1 MRPKRRQP
9 ALRVV
14 LLRKLTTGQMG
25 EDSERESRIVNDT
38 GNDKGGSASLHAK
51 RLLPPASNE
60 SIRSIVMQDLATVN
74 ALEDDHLDLLID
86 GYANISVQDQ
96 HEKLK
101 NTVLRVVKELANA
114 QAQSVKAE
122 AHVEVQ
128 DAHILH
134 LEKRIR
140 ELEDYNRQL
149 RSEWLEQSTE
159 LLAKVRMGERLR
171 Q

>member
-38 GNDKGGSASLHAK
+38 GNDKGGSASLQ
-51 RLLPPASNE
+51 